1 MKEIQG
7 KKGLRTMEL
16 KEKIALLAEL
26 FEVEEDMIKPECLL
40 DEFTWDS
47 MTQLGL
53 IAMFRS
59 EFNKRLEP
67 NQIRNFS
74 KIEDI
79 LKAMDA

>member
-1 MKEIQG
+1 
-7 KKGLRTMEL
+7 MEL